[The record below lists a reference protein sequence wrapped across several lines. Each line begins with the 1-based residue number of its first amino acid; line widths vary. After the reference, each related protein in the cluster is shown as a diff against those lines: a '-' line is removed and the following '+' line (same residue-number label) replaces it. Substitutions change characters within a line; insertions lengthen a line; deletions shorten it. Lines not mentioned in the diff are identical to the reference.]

1 MRPVHTFSFY
11 AMGLVMRWVW
21 ESRTIPRAVA
31 PIQGALQF
39 KAIRHLPELT
49 LHHGQLLVVDKTPRS
64 SFLDVGLYNH
74 PRPVQV
80 AVRGMKFVT
89 SFRSLQA

>member
-11 AMGLVMRWVW
+11 AMGLG
-21 ESRTIPRAVA
+21 VA
-31 PIQGALQF
+31 DYTACRCADPGALQF
-39 KAIRHLPELT
+39 KAILHLRELT
-49 LHHGQLLVVDKTPRS
+49 LNHGQLLVVDKTPRS
-64 SFLDVGLYNH
+64 AFVEVGLHNH

-80 AVRGMKFVT
+80 TVRGMKFMT